1 MCIIKVTKK
10 VQISPEGGE
19 RMLIERLK
27 EKFNY
32 DEPIFISEIYS
43 VMKDYSRSKIFEL
56 INEAIHENTLNRYD
70 YGIYYLPRQ
79 TIIGDSILS
88 LDDVIEK
95 KYIYNNDKTF
105 GIFGLRVMEVN
116 FSLST
121 QIPAL
126 IEVITNNESRKSR
139 LISIRG
145 RNILLK
151 KSRTTITNENY
162 KAYMILEFFTR
173 INVNEY
179 LNNDKCQK
187 EIKKYISENKIS
199 KIQVTELL
207 NSFPAKTTKN
217 LIVSEVFY
225 EFT

>member
-1 MCIIKVTKK
+1 
-10 VQISPEGGE
+10 
-19 RMLIERLK
+19 MLIERLK

-32 DEPIFISEIYS
+32 DEPIFISEIYN
-43 VMKDYSRSKIFEL
+43 VMNDYSKSKIYEL
-56 INEAIHENTLNRYD
+56 IKEAIEVNSLKRYD
-70 YGIYYLPRQ
+70 HGIYYLPRQ

-95 KYIYNNDKTF
+95 KYIYNNNERF

-126 IEVITNNESRKSR
+126 IEIITNNESRKSR
-139 LISIRG
+139 IVSIRG
-145 RNILLK
+145 RDILLK
-151 KSRTTITNENY
+151 KSRTNITNKNY
-162 KAYMILEFFTR
+162 HAYTILEFFTR
-173 INVNEY
+173 ISINEY
-179 LNNDKCQK
+179 LKNSRCQK
-187 EIKKYISENKIS
+187 EIKKYISKNKIS
-199 KIQVTELL
+199 KVQITELL

>member
-1 MCIIKVTKK
+1 
-10 VQISPEGGE
+10 
-19 RMLIERLK
+19 MLIERLK

-32 DEPIFISEIYS
+32 DEPIFISEIYN
-43 VMKDYSRSKIFEL
+43 VMNDYSKSKIYEL
-56 INEAIHENTLNRYD
+56 IKEAIDNNTLKRYD
-70 YGIYYLPRQ
+70 HGIYYLPRK

-95 KYIYNNDKTF
+95 KYVCSNNERF
-105 GIFGLRVMEVN
+105 GIFGLKVMEVN

-139 LISIRG
+139 LVSIRG
-145 RNILLK
+145 RDILLK
-151 KSRTTITNENY
+151 KSRTNITNENY
-162 KAYMILEFFTR
+162 YAYTILEFFTR
-173 INVNEY
+173 ISINDY
-179 LNNDKCQK
+179 LSNTNCQK
-187 EIKKYISENKIS
+187 EIKKYISKNKIS

>member
-27 EKFNY
+27 EKFNLN
-32 DEPIFISEIYS
+32 EPIFISEIYS
-43 VMKDYSRSKIFEL
+43 VMNDYSRSKVFEL
-56 INEAIHENTLNRYD
+56 IQNAIKEKTLIRYKQ
-70 YGIYYLPRQ
+70 GVYYLPKM
-79 TIIGDSILS
+79 TIVGNSIPS
-88 LDDVIEK
+88 VNKVVEK
-95 KYIYNNDKTF
+95 KYIRSNDERY
-105 GIFGLRVMEVN
+105 GIYGLSVMEVN

-121 QIPAL
+121 QIPVL

-139 LISIRG
+139 LINIKG
-145 RNILLK
+145 REVLLK

-162 KAYMILEFFTR
+162 KAYTILEFFTQVC
-173 INVNEY
+173 INEY
-179 LNNDKCQK
+179 LKNTRCQK
-187 EIKKYISENKIS
+187 EIKKYISDNKIS

>member
-1 MCIIKVTKK
+1 
-10 VQISPEGGE
+10 
-19 RMLIERLK
+19 MLIERLK
-27 EKFNY
+27 EKFNC

-43 VMKDYSRSKIFEL
+43 LMNDYSRSKVFEL
-56 INEAIHENTLNRYD
+56 IKKSIGNNTLKRYD
-70 YGIYYLPRQ
+70 YGIYYLPRK
-79 TIIGDSILS
+79 TIIGDSTLS

-95 KYIYNNDKTF
+95 KYICNNNERF
-105 GIFGLRVMEVN
+105 GIFGLKVMEVN

-139 LISIRG
+139 LVSIRG
-145 RNILLK
+145 RDILLK
-151 KSRTTITNENY
+151 KSRINITNENY
-162 KAYMILEFFTR
+162 FAYTILEFFTR
-173 INVNEY
+173 ININDY
-179 LNNDKCQK
+179 LSNTRCQK

-199 KIQVTELL
+199 KIQITELL